1 MQATL
6 YGVKQKA
13 YSQRLYLFMIK
24 KIVVLLVTLL
34 CCSLAYA
41 QSKFTLSGELS
52 DSSNGET
59 LIGATVKIAEAKMV
73 VSTNNFGYFAVS
85 LPAGDYT
92 VTVNYIGFQSK
103 TVTIHLDKNVRLN
116 VPLAQKNTLGREVI
130 IKGEREDKNIRSTE
144 MSRVELTGEKVK
156 ELPVIF
162 GEPDILKAI
171 TLLPG
176 IKSGGEGSTGFY
188 VRGGGPD
195 QNLILMDEAV
205 VYNPSHLFGFLSVFN
220 TDAVKNLELIK
231 GGMPA
236 NYGGRLSSIL
246 NVNMKEG
253 NNQKYEFNGGVG
265 LLASRLSAEGPIK
278 KGKSSFLIAAR
289 RTYIDV
295 LAQPFIPE
303 SAKGNSYYFY
313 DINFKFNWQLSDK
326 DKLYFS
332 GYFGR
337 DILDFKSPTNKS
349 VNFNFG
355 WGNTTA
361 TLRWNHV
368 FGPKLFSNTSIIYNR
383 YDLFNDF
390 KFGANGFSVRS
401 GLYDWNLKSDFT
413 WFTTP
418 KHQVK
423 FGMNYIFHTF
433 TPGIASGALGTIKID
448 EEISR
453 QYAHELAL
461 YALDEWQ
468 ISQRWSVN
476 AGLRAIA
483 FNRVGPYEQ
492 AVYND
497 DNQKT
502 GEVKKYGF
510 NESLAF
516 YPRLEPRLNVNY
528 LLSEQSSIKASYT
541 LTYQFIHLATTS
553 GAQFPVDL
561 WVPSS
566 AKVKPQEANQVAI
579 GYFRN
584 FLNNKY
590 EASAETYY
598 KKMDNQ
604 IEFKPF
610 SQLFFNANLEN
621 EMVFGQGEAYGL
633 ELFFKKKVGR
643 LNGWIGYTWSRA
655 YRQFDQLNQGQAY
668 FFRYD
673 RTHDISVVLSYK
685 INKKWSTTV
694 VFVYGTGNAV
704 TLPTSRYAYRIGY
717 DPITNQPKF
726 TFIDVYEKIN
736 SFRLPAYHRADVSFT
751 YTHKKTDR
759 WESSWNF
766 SIYNVY
772 NRANPYFIY
781 FLPDLDKLEVK
792 AYMVYLFPIVPSVAW
807 NFKF

>member
-1 MQATL
+1 
-6 YGVKQKA
+6 
-13 YSQRLYLFMIK
+13 MIK
-24 KIVVLLVTLL
+24 HFTFIFLLVIL
-34 CCSLAYA
+34 CVNTYA
-41 QSKFTLSGELS
+41 QNKFTLSGELR
-52 DSSNGET
+52 DSSSGET
-59 LIGATVKIAEAKMV
+59 LIGALVKVLETNKA
-73 VSTNNFGYFAVS
+73 VSTNTYGYFALN
-85 LPAGDYT
+85 LPTGKYT
-92 VTVNYIGFQSK
+92 IAISYLGFQSRNIK
-103 TVTIHLDKNVRLN
+103 INLDKNVSVNLK
-116 VPLAQKNTLGREVI
+116 LAPKSTIGKEVV
-130 IKGEREDKNIRSTE
+130 IKGEREDKNVRSTE
-144 MSRVELTGEKVK
+144 MSRVELSGEKVK
-156 ELPVIF
+156 QLPVVF

-176 IKSGGEGSTGFY
+176 IKSGGEGGTGFY

-220 TDAVKNLELIK
+220 TDAVKNLEVIK

-246 NVNMKEG
+246 SVNMREG
-253 NNQKYEFNGGVG
+253 NNQKFEYNGGVG
-265 LLASRLSAEGPIK
+265 LIASRFCAEGPMK
-278 KGKSSFLIAAR
+278 KNKSSFLIAFR

-295 LAQPFIPE
+295 LAQPFLPKT
-303 SAKGNSYYFY
+303 AQGNAYYFY
-313 DINFKFNWQLSDK
+313 DLNLKMNWQLGAK
-326 DKLYFS
+326 DKLYLS

-337 DILDFKSPTNKS
+337 DILDFQSPINKN
-349 VNFNFG
+349 VNLNFG
-355 WGNTTA
+355 WGNATA

-368 FGPKLFSNTSIIYNR
+368 FKPKLFSNTSFIYNR

-390 KFGANGFSVRS
+390 KFGSNGFNVRS
-401 GLYDWNLKSDFT
+401 GLNDWNIKSDFT
-413 WFTTP
+413 WYAAD
-418 KHQVK
+418 KHLVK

-433 TPGIASGALGTIKID
+433 TPGIASGAIGSINID
-448 EEISR
+448 QEISK
-453 QYAHELAL
+453 QYAHEFAI

-468 ISQRWSVN
+468 ISQRWAVN
-476 AGLRAIA
+476 AGLRAVA

-492 AVYND
+492 PEFD
-497 DNQKT
+497 SDNQKT
-502 GEVKKYGF
+502 GVVKKYGI
-510 NESLAF
+510 NESMAF

-528 LLSEQSSIKASYT
+528 LLSEESSIKASYT

-566 AKVKPQEANQVAI
+566 ALVKPQEAQQVAI

-584 FLNNKY
+584 FRNNRY

-598 KKMDNQ
+598 KKMLNQ

-610 SQLFFNANLEN
+610 SQLFFNANLEK

-633 ELFFKKKVGR
+633 ELFLKKKVGR

-655 YRQFDQLNQGQAY
+655 YRQFDQLNYGQAY

-673 RTHDISVVLSYK
+673 RTHDMSLVLSYTF
-685 INKKWSTTV
+685 NKKWTGTF

-704 TLPTSRYAYRIGY
+704 TLPVARYPYRIGY
-717 DPITNQPKF
+717 DAITNEPKF
-726 TFIDVYEKIN
+726 TFIDLYDKIN
-736 SFRLPAYHRADVSFT
+736 SFRLPDYHRADISLT
-751 YTHKKTDR
+751 YMHKKTST
-759 WESSWNF
+759 WESAWNF
-766 SIYNVY
+766 SIYNIY

-781 FLPDLDKLEVK
+781 FYPDLDKLEVK
-792 AYMVYLFPIVPSVAW
+792 AYMVYLFPILPSIAW

>member
-1 MQATL
+1 ML
-6 YGVKQKA
+6 
-13 YSQRLYLFMIK
+13 K
-24 KIVVLLVTLL
+24 KIIILVISSFIVHLVQ
-34 CCSLAYA
+34 A
-41 QSKFTLSGELS
+41 QSKFTLSGELR

-59 LIGATVKIAEAKMV
+59 LIGAIVKIVETKNV
-73 VSTNNFGYFAVS
+73 LSTNNFGYFAIS
-85 LPAGDYT
+85 LPEGNYT
-92 VTVNYIGFQSK
+92 VVISYIGFQSK
-103 TVTIHLDKNVRLN
+103 TFNIKLDKNVRLN
-116 VPLAQKNTLGREVI
+116 LPLAQKNALGRDVV
-130 IKGEREDKNIRSTE
+130 IKGEREDKNVRSTE

-162 GEPDILKAI
+162 GEPDVLKAI

-246 NVNMKEG
+246 SVNMKEG
-253 NNQKYEFNGGVG
+253 NNQKYECTGGVG
-265 LLASRLSAEGPIK
+265 LIASRFSAEGPIK

-289 RTYIDV
+289 RTYIDF
-295 LAQPFIPE
+295 LAQPFLPKT
-303 SAKGNSYYFY
+303 AQGNAYYFY

-326 DKLYFS
+326 DKLFFS

-337 DILDFKSPTNKS
+337 DILDFQSPTNKN

-355 WGNTTA
+355 WGNATA
-361 TLRWNHV
+361 TLRWNHI

-383 YDLFNDF
+383 YDLFNDL
-390 KFGANGFSVRS
+390 KFGTNGFSVRS
-401 GLYDWNLKSDFT
+401 GLNDWNLKSDFT
-413 WFTTP
+413 WYYSQ

-423 FGMNYIFHTF
+423 FGLNYIFHTF

-448 EEISR
+448 ETISK
-453 QYAHELAL
+453 QYAHEMAI

-468 ISQRWSVN
+468 INQRWSVN
-476 AGLRAIA
+476 AGLRAVA

-492 AVYND
+492 ETFND

-502 GEVKKYGF
+502 GEVIKYGI

-528 LLSEQSSIKASYT
+528 LLNEQSSIKASYT

-566 AKVKPQEANQVAI
+566 AKVKPQAANQVAV

-584 FLNNKY
+584 FLNNKL

-610 SQLFFNANLEN
+610 SRLFFNANLEN

-633 ELFFKKKVGR
+633 ELFVKKKAGR

-655 YRQFDQLNQGQAY
+655 YRQFDELNQGQAY

-673 RTHDISVVLSYK
+673 RTHDISLVLSYK
-685 INKKWSTTV
+685 ISKKWSSTL

-704 TLPTSRYAYRIGY
+704 TLPVARYAYRIGY
-717 DPITNQPKF
+717 DPQTNEPKF

-751 YTHKKTDR
+751 YTNKKTDR

-792 AYMVYLFPIVPSVAW
+792 AYMVYLFPILPSVAW

>member
-1 MQATL
+1 MF
-6 YGVKQKA
+6 
-13 YSQRLYLFMIK
+13 LFVTS
-24 KIVVLLVTLL
+24 IVF
-34 CCSLAYA
+34 A
-41 QSKFTLSGELS
+41 QTKYTLSGELR

-59 LIGATVKIAEAKMV
+59 LIGAVVKIMETNKAI
-73 VSTNNFGYFAVS
+73 STNTYGYFALT
-85 LPAGDYT
+85 LPAGNYT
-92 VTVNYIGFQSK
+92 VQITFLGFQTK
-103 TVTIHLDKNVRLN
+103 TIKVKLDKDSKLN
-116 VPLAQKNTLGREVI
+116 IKLASKSISGKEVV
-130 IKGEREDKNIRSTE
+130 IKGEREDKNVRSTE
-144 MSRVELTGEKVK
+144 MSTVELSGDKVK
-156 ELPVIF
+156 QLPVIF

-176 IKSGGEGSTGFY
+176 IKSGGEGGTGFY

-220 TDAVKNLELIK
+220 TDAVKNLEVIK

-246 NVNMKEG
+246 NVTMREG
-253 NNQKYEFNGGVG
+253 NNQKHEFNGGVG
-265 LLASRLSAEGPIK
+265 LIASRFSAEGPIK

-295 LAQPFIPE
+295 LAQPFLPK
-303 SAKGNSYYFY
+303 SAQGNAYYFY
-313 DINFKFNWQLSDK
+313 DINFKMNWQLGTK

-337 DILDFKSPTNKS
+337 DILDFQSPTNKS
-349 VNFNFG
+349 VNLNFG
-355 WGNTTA
+355 WGNATA

-368 FGPKLFSNTSIIYNR
+368 FKPKLFSNTSLIYNR

-390 KFGANGFSVRS
+390 KFAANGFSVRS
-401 GLYDWNLKSDFT
+401 GLNDWNLKSDFT
-413 WFTTP
+413 WFAAD
-418 KHQVK
+418 KHLVK
-423 FGMNYIFHTF
+423 FGFNYIFHTF

-448 EEISR
+448 EEISK
-453 QYAHELAL
+453 QYAHEFAI
-461 YALDEWQ
+461 YAQDEWQ
-468 ISQRWSVN
+468 ISQRWSAN
-476 AGLRAIA
+476 AGLRAVA
-483 FNRVGPYEQ
+483 FNRVGPYTQEI
-492 AVYND
+492 YND

-502 GEVKKYGF
+502 GESIKYSV
-510 NESLAF
+510 NENIAF

-528 LLSEQSSIKASYT
+528 LLNEESSIKASYT
-541 LTYQFIHLATTS
+541 KTYQFIHLATTS

-579 GYFRN
+579 GYYRN
-584 FLNNKY
+584 FKNNRY

-598 KKMDNQ
+598 KVMDNQ

-610 SQLFFNANLEN
+610 STLYFNANLEN
-621 EMVFGQGEAYGL
+621 QMVFGQGKAYGL
-633 ELFFKKKVGR
+633 ELFLKKKVGR

-655 YRQFDQLNQGQAY
+655 YRQFDQLNNGEAY

-673 RTHDISVVLSYK
+673 RTHDMSLVLTYTF
-685 INKKWSTTV
+685 NKKWTGTF

-704 TLPTSRYAYRIGY
+704 SLPAARYPFRIGY
-717 DPITNQPKF
+717 DPQENKPKF
-726 TFIDVYEKIN
+726 TFIDVYDKIN
-736 SFRLPAYHRADVSFT
+736 AYRLPAYHRADISFV
-751 YTHKKTDR
+751 YSHKKTKN
-759 WESSWNF
+759 WESNWNF
-766 SIYNVY
+766 SIYNIY

-781 FLPDLDKLEVK
+781 FLPDIDKLEVK
-792 AYMVYLFPIVPSVAW
+792 AYMVYLFPILPSVAW

>member
-1 MQATL
+1 ML
-6 YGVKQKA
+6 
-13 YSQRLYLFMIK
+13 K
-24 KIVVLLVTLL
+24 KIIILVISSFIVHLVH
-34 CCSLAYA
+34 A
-41 QSKFTLSGELS
+41 QSKFTLSGELR

-59 LIGATVKIAEAKMV
+59 LIGAIVKIVETKNLL
-73 VSTNNFGYFAVS
+73 STNNFGYFAIS
-85 LPAGDYT
+85 LPEGNYT
-92 VTVNYIGFQSK
+92 VVISYIGFQSK
-103 TVTIHLDKNVRLN
+103 TFNIKLDKNVRLN
-116 VPLAQKNTLGREVI
+116 LPLAQKNALGRDVL
-130 IKGEREDKNIRSTE
+130 IKGEREDKNVRSTE

-246 NVNMKEG
+246 SVNMKEG
-253 NNQKYEFNGGVG
+253 NNQKYEFTGGVG
-265 LLASRLSAEGPIK
+265 LIASRFSAEGPIK

-289 RTYIDV
+289 RTYIDF
-295 LAQPFIPE
+295 LAKPFLPR
-303 SAKGNSYYFY
+303 SVQGNAYYFY

-326 DKLYFS
+326 DKLFFS

-337 DILDFKSPTNKS
+337 DILDFRSPTNKN

-355 WGNTTA
+355 WGNATA
-361 TLRWNHV
+361 TLRWNHI

-383 YDLFNDF
+383 YDLFNDL
-390 KFGANGFSVRS
+390 KFGANGLSVRS
-401 GLYDWNLKSDFT
+401 GLNDWNLKSDFT
-413 WFTTP
+413 WYYSQ

-423 FGMNYIFHTF
+423 FGLNYIFHTF
-433 TPGIASGALGTIKID
+433 TPGITSGAVGTIKID
-448 EEISR
+448 ETISE
-453 QYAHELAL
+453 QYAHEMAI

-476 AGLRAIA
+476 AGLRAVA

-492 AVYND
+492 ATYND

-502 GEVKKYGF
+502 GEVIKYGF
-510 NESLAF
+510 NESMAF
-516 YPRLEPRLNVNY
+516 YPRIEPRLNVNY
-528 LLSEQSSIKASYT
+528 LLNEQSSIKASYT

-553 GAQFPVDL
+553 GALLPVDL

-566 AKVKPQEANQVAI
+566 AKVKPQEANQIAV

-584 FLNNKY
+584 FLNNKL

-598 KKMDNQ
+598 KKMNNQ

-610 SQLFFNANLEN
+610 SRLFFNANLEN

-633 ELFFKKKVGR
+633 ELFVKKKVGR

-655 YRQFDQLNQGQAY
+655 YRQFDELNQGQAY

-673 RTHDISVVLSYK
+673 RTHDFSLVLSYK
-685 INKKWSTTV
+685 INKKWNANV

-704 TLPTSRYAYRIGY
+704 TLPVARYAYRIGY
-717 DPITNQPKF
+717 DPETNQPKF

-751 YTHKKTDR
+751 YTNKKTDR

-781 FLPDLDKLEVK
+781 FLPDIDRLEVK
-792 AYMVYLFPIVPSVAW
+792 AYMIYLFPILPSVAW

>member
-1 MQATL
+1 ML
-6 YGVKQKA
+6 
-13 YSQRLYLFMIK
+13 K
-24 KIVVLLVTLL
+24 KIVTLL
-34 CCSLAYA
+34 LFSFVTSIVFA
-41 QSKFTLSGELS
+41 QTKFTLSGELR

-59 LIGATVKIAEAKMV
+59 LIGAVVKIIETNKAI
-73 VSTNNFGYFAVS
+73 STNTYGYFALT
-85 LPAGDYT
+85 LPPGNYT
-92 VTVNYIGFQSK
+92 VQITYLGFQTK
-103 TVTIHLDKNVRLN
+103 ILKVNLDKDTKLN
-116 VPLAQKNTLGREVI
+116 LKLSQKSITGKEVV
-130 IKGEREDKNIRSTE
+130 IKGERADKNVRSTE
-144 MSRVELTGEKVK
+144 MSTVELSGEKVK
-156 ELPVIF
+156 QLPVIF

-176 IKSGGEGSTGFY
+176 IKSGGEGGTGFY

-220 TDAVKNLELIK
+220 TDAVKNLEVIK

-246 NVNMKEG
+246 NVTMREG

-265 LLASRLSAEGPIK
+265 LIASRFSAEGPIK

-295 LAQPFIPE
+295 LAQPFLPK
-303 SAKGNSYYFY
+303 SAQGNAYYFY
-313 DINFKFNWQLSDK
+313 DINLKMNWQLGAK

-337 DILDFKSPTNKS
+337 DILDFQSPTNKS
-349 VNFNFG
+349 VNLNFG
-355 WGNTTA
+355 WGNSTA

-368 FGPKLFSNTSIIYNR
+368 FKPKLFSNTSIIYNR

-413 WFTTP
+413 WFAAD
-418 KHQVK
+418 KHLVK
-423 FGMNYIFHTF
+423 FGFNYIFHTF

-448 EEISR
+448 EEISK
-453 QYAHELAL
+453 QYAHEFAI
-461 YALDEWQ
+461 YAQDEWQ
-468 ISQRWSVN
+468 ISQRWSAN
-476 AGLRAIA
+476 AGLRAVA
-483 FNRVGPYEQ
+483 FNRVGPYTQEI
-492 AVYND
+492 YNE

-502 GEVKKYGF
+502 GESIKYGV
-510 NESLAF
+510 NESMAF

-528 LLSEQSSIKASYT
+528 LINEESSIKASYT
-541 LTYQFIHLATTS
+541 KTYQFVHLATTS

-584 FLNNKY
+584 FMNNRY
-590 EASAETYY
+590 EASAEAYY
-598 KKMDNQ
+598 KVMDNQ

-621 EMVFGQGEAYGL
+621 EMVFGQGKAYGL
-633 ELFFKKKVGR
+633 ELFLKKKVGR

-655 YRQFDQLNQGQAY
+655 YRQFDQLNYGEAY

-673 RTHDISVVLSYK
+673 RTHDMSLVLSYTF
-685 INKKWSTTV
+685 NKKWTGTF

-704 TLPTSRYAYRIGY
+704 SLPVGRYPYRIGY
-717 DPITNQPKF
+717 DAEKNEPKF
-726 TFIDVYEKIN
+726 TFIDVYDKIN
-736 SFRLPAYHRADVSFT
+736 TYRLPAYHRADISFV
-751 YTHKKTDR
+751 YTHKKTKN
-759 WESSWNF
+759 WESNWNF
-766 SIYNVY
+766 SIYNIY

-781 FLPDLDKLEVK
+781 FLADLDKYEVK
-792 AYMVYLFPIVPSVAW
+792 AYMVYLFPILPSVAW

>member
-1 MQATL
+1 ML
-6 YGVKQKA
+6 YKTA
-13 YSQRLYLFMIK
+13 LLF
-24 KIVVLLVTLL
+24 LLAFTTNFVF
-34 CCSLAYA
+34 A
-41 QSKFTLSGELS
+41 QTKFTLSGELR

-59 LIGATVKIAEAKMV
+59 LIGAVVKIMETNKAI
-73 VSTNNFGYFAVS
+73 STNTYGYFALT
-85 LPAGDYT
+85 LPAGNYT
-92 VTVNYIGFQSK
+92 VQITYLGFQTKIIKVNLEKDSK
-103 TVTIHLDKNVRLN
+103 LN
-116 VPLAQKNTLGREVI
+116 VKLASKSISGKEVV

-144 MSRVELTGEKVK
+144 MSTVELTGEKVK
-156 ELPVIF
+156 QLPVIF
-162 GEPDILKAI
+162 GESDILKAI

-176 IKSGGEGSTGFY
+176 IKSGGEGGTGFY

-220 TDAVKNLELIK
+220 TDAVKNLEVIK

-246 NVNMKEG
+246 NVTMREG

-265 LLASRLSAEGPIK
+265 LLASRFSAEGPIK

-295 LAQPFIPE
+295 LAQPFLPK
-303 SAKGNSYYFY
+303 SAQGNAYYFY
-313 DINFKFNWQLSDK
+313 DINFKMNWQLGTK

-337 DILDFKSPTNKS
+337 DILDFISPTNNN
-349 VNFNFG
+349 VNLNFG
-355 WGNTTA
+355 WGNATA

-368 FGPKLFSNTSIIYNR
+368 FKPKLFSNTSLIYNR

-401 GLYDWNLKSDFT
+401 GLNDWNLKSDFT
-413 WFTTP
+413 WFAAD
-418 KHQVK
+418 KHLVK
-423 FGMNYIFHTF
+423 FGFNYIFHTF
-433 TPGIASGALGTIKID
+433 TPGIATGSVGTIKID
-448 EEISR
+448 EEISK
-453 QYAHELAL
+453 QYAHEFAI
-461 YALDEWQ
+461 YAQDEWQ

-476 AGLRAIA
+476 AGLRAVA
-483 FNRVGPYEQ
+483 FNRVGPYTQEIF
-492 AVYND
+492 NE

-502 GEVKKYGF
+502 GESIKYGV
-510 NESLAF
+510 NESMAF

-528 LLSEQSSIKASYT
+528 LINEESSIKASYT
-541 LTYQFIHLATTS
+541 KTYQFVHLATTS

-566 AKVKPQEANQVAI
+566 AKVKPQEANQVAL

-584 FLNNKY
+584 FKNNRY
-590 EASAETYY
+590 EASAEAYY
-598 KKMDNQ
+598 KVMDNQ

-621 EMVFGQGEAYGL
+621 EMVFGQGKAYGL
-633 ELFFKKKVGR
+633 ELFLKKKVGR

-655 YRQFDQLNQGQAY
+655 YRQFDQLNNGDAY

-673 RTHDISVVLSYK
+673 RTHDMSLVLSYTF
-685 INKKWSTTV
+685 NKKWTGTF

-704 TLPTSRYAYRIGY
+704 TLPNSRYPFRIGY
-717 DPITNQPKF
+717 DPQTNEPKF
-726 TFIDVYEKIN
+726 TFIDVYDKIN
-736 SFRLPAYHRADVSFT
+736 SYRLPAYHRADISFV
-751 YTHKKTDR
+751 YTHKKTKN
-759 WESSWNF
+759 WESNWNF
-766 SIYNVY
+766 SIYNIY

-781 FLPDLDKLEVK
+781 FLPDIDKLEVK
-792 AYMVYLFPIVPSVAW
+792 AYMVYLFPILPSVAW

>member
-1 MQATL
+1 
-6 YGVKQKA
+6 
-13 YSQRLYLFMIK
+13 MIK

-34 CCSLAYA
+34 CCSLVYA
-41 QSKFTLSGELS
+41 QSKFTLSGELR

-92 VTVNYIGFQSK
+92 VTINYIGFQSK
-103 TVTIHLDKNVRLN
+103 TVIVHLDKNVRLN
-116 VPLAQKNTLGREVI
+116 VPLAQKNTLGREVL
-130 IKGEREDKNIRSTE
+130 IKGEREDKNVRSTE

-265 LLASRLSAEGPIK
+265 LLASRFSAEGPIK

-337 DILDFKSPTNKS
+337 DILDFKSPINKS

-413 WFTTP
+413 WFATP

-433 TPGIASGALGTIKID
+433 TPGIASGALGNIKID
-448 EEISR
+448 EEISK
-453 QYAHELAL
+453 QYAHELAI

-476 AGLRAIA
+476 AGLRGIA

-492 AVYND
+492 AIYND

-584 FLNNKY
+584 FFNNKY
-590 EASAETYY
+590 EASVETYY
-598 KKMDNQ
+598 KKMNNQ

-643 LNGWIGYTWSRA
+643 LNGWVGYTWSRA

-704 TLPTSRYAYRIGY
+704 TLPTSRYAYRVGY
-717 DPITNQPKF
+717 DPVTNQPKF
-726 TFIDVYEKIN
+726 TFIDVYDKIN
-736 SFRLPAYHRADVSFT
+736 SFRLPAYHRADVNFT

>member
-1 MQATL
+1 ML
-6 YGVKQKA
+6 YKTA
-13 YSQRLYLFMIK
+13 LLF
-24 KIVVLLVTLL
+24 LLAFTTNFVF
-34 CCSLAYA
+34 A
-41 QSKFTLSGELS
+41 QTKFTLSGELR

-59 LIGATVKIAEAKMV
+59 LIGAVVKIMETNKAI
-73 VSTNNFGYFAVS
+73 STNTYGYFALT
-85 LPAGDYT
+85 LPAGNYT
-92 VTVNYIGFQSK
+92 VQITYLGFQTKIIKVNLEKDSK
-103 TVTIHLDKNVRLN
+103 LN
-116 VPLAQKNTLGREVI
+116 VKLASRSISGKEVV

-144 MSRVELTGEKVK
+144 MSTVELTGEKVK
-156 ELPVIF
+156 QLPVIF
-162 GEPDILKAI
+162 GESDILKAI

-176 IKSGGEGSTGFY
+176 IKSGGEGGTGFY

-220 TDAVKNLELIK
+220 TDAVKNLEVIK

-246 NVNMKEG
+246 NVTMREG

-265 LLASRLSAEGPIK
+265 LLASRFSAEGPIK

-295 LAQPFIPE
+295 LAQPFLPK
-303 SAKGNSYYFY
+303 SAQGNAYYFY
-313 DINFKFNWQLSDK
+313 DINFKMNWQLGTK

-337 DILDFKSPTNKS
+337 DILDFISPTNNN
-349 VNFNFG
+349 VNLNFG
-355 WGNTTA
+355 WGNATA

-368 FGPKLFSNTSIIYNR
+368 FKPKLFSNTSIIYNR

-390 KFGANGFSVRS
+390 KFGVNGFSVRS
-401 GLYDWNLKSDFT
+401 GLNDWNLKSDFT
-413 WFTTP
+413 WFAAD
-418 KHQVK
+418 KHLVK
-423 FGMNYIFHTF
+423 FGFNYIFHSF
-433 TPGIASGALGTIKID
+433 TPGIATGSVGTIKID
-448 EEISR
+448 EEISK
-453 QYAHELAL
+453 QYAHEVAV
-461 YALDEWQ
+461 YAQDEWQ
-468 ISQRWSVN
+468 ITQRWSVN
-476 AGLRAIA
+476 AGLRAVA
-483 FNRVGPYEQ
+483 FNRVGPYTQEIF
-492 AVYND
+492 NE

-502 GEVKKYGF
+502 GESIKYGV
-510 NESLAF
+510 NESMAF

-528 LLSEQSSIKASYT
+528 LINEESSIKASYT
-541 LTYQFIHLATTS
+541 KTYQFVHLATTS

-566 AKVKPQEANQVAI
+566 AKVKPQEANQVAL

-584 FLNNKY
+584 FINNRY
-590 EASAETYY
+590 EASAEAYY
-598 KKMDNQ
+598 KVMDNQ

-621 EMVFGQGEAYGL
+621 EMVFGQGKAYGL
-633 ELFFKKKVGR
+633 ELFLKKKVGR

-655 YRQFDQLNQGQAY
+655 YRQFDQLNYGEAY

-673 RTHDISVVLSYK
+673 RTHDMSLVLSYTF
-685 INKKWSTTV
+685 NKKWTGTF

-704 TLPTSRYAYRIGY
+704 TLPNSRYPYRIGY
-717 DPITNQPKF
+717 DPQTNEPKF
-726 TFIDVYEKIN
+726 TFIDVYDKIN
-736 SFRLPAYHRADVSFT
+736 SYRLPAYHRADISFV
-751 YTHKKTDR
+751 YTHKKTKS
-759 WESSWNF
+759 WESNWNF
-766 SIYNVY
+766 SIYNIY

-781 FLPDLDKLEVK
+781 FLPDIDKLEVK
-792 AYMVYLFPIVPSVAW
+792 AYMVYLFPILPSVAW

>member
-1 MQATL
+1 
-6 YGVKQKA
+6 
-13 YSQRLYLFMIK
+13 MIK
-24 KIVVLLVTLL
+24 KNVILLLFFLTSHVVF
-34 CCSLAYA
+34 A
-41 QSKFTLSGELS
+41 QNKFTLSGEIS

-59 LIGATVKIAEAKMV
+59 LIGAIIKV
-73 VSTNNFGYFAVS
+73 VETKKALASNGYGYFVLS
-85 LPAGDYT
+85 LPEGKYT
-92 VTVNYIGFQSK
+92 LQVSFIGFQTK
-103 TVTIHLDKNVRLN
+103 TININLTQNQKINVKLSPKSITN
-116 VPLAQKNTLGREVI
+116 RELV
-130 IKGEREDKNIRSTE
+130 IKGEREDKNIKSTE
-144 MSRVELTGEKVK
+144 MSRVELSGEKVK
-156 ELPVIF
+156 QLPVIF

-176 IKSGGEGSTGFY
+176 IKSGGEGGTGFY

-220 TDAVKNLELIK
+220 TDAVKNLEVIK

-246 NVNMKEG
+246 NVTMREG

-265 LLASRLSAEGPIK
+265 LIASRFSAEGPIK

-295 LAQPFIPE
+295 LAQPFLPK
-303 SAKGNSYYFY
+303 SAQGNAYYFY
-313 DINFKFNWQLSDK
+313 DINLKMNWQLGAK

-337 DILDFKSPTNKS
+337 DILDFQSPTNKS
-349 VNFNFG
+349 VNLNFG
-355 WGNTTA
+355 WGNSTA

-368 FGPKLFSNTSIIYNR
+368 FKPKLFSNTSIIYNR

-413 WFTTP
+413 WFAAD
-418 KHQVK
+418 KHLVK
-423 FGMNYIFHTF
+423 FGFNYIFHTF

-448 EEISR
+448 EEISK
-453 QYAHELAL
+453 QYAHEFAV
-461 YALDEWQ
+461 YAQDEWQ
-468 ISQRWSVN
+468 INQRWGVN
-476 AGLRAIA
+476 AGLRAVA
-483 FNRVGPYEQ
+483 FNRVGPYTQEIF
-492 AVYND
+492 ND
-497 DNQKT
+497 ENQRT
-502 GEVKKYGF
+502 GESIKYGV
-510 NESLAF
+510 NESMAF

-528 LLSEQSSIKASYT
+528 LLSDESSIKASYT
-541 LTYQFIHLATTS
+541 KTYQFVHLATTS

-584 FLNNKY
+584 FMNNRY
-590 EASAETYY
+590 EASAEAYY
-598 KKMDNQ
+598 KLMDNQ

-621 EMVFGQGEAYGL
+621 EMVFGQGKAYGL
-633 ELFFKKKVGR
+633 ELFLKKKVGR

-655 YRQFDQLNQGQAY
+655 YRQFDQLNNGEAY

-673 RTHDISVVLSYK
+673 RTHDMSLVLSYTF
-685 INKKWSTTV
+685 NKKWTGTF

-704 TLPTSRYAYRIGY
+704 TLPNSRYPFRIGY
-717 DPITNQPKF
+717 DAQTNEPKF
-726 TFIDVYEKIN
+726 TFIDVYDKIN
-736 SFRLPAYHRADVSFT
+736 SYRLPAYHRADISFV
-751 YTHKKTDR
+751 YTHKKTKN
-759 WESSWNF
+759 WESNWNF
-766 SIYNVY
+766 SIYNIY

-781 FLPDLDKLEVK
+781 FLPDIDKLEVK
-792 AYMVYLFPIVPSVAW
+792 AYMVYLFPILPSVAW

>member
-1 MQATL
+1 ML
-6 YGVKQKA
+6 
-13 YSQRLYLFMIK
+13 K
-24 KIVVLLVTLL
+24 KILNIFIFTIIIFNVT
-34 CCSLAYA
+34 A
-41 QSKFTLSGELS
+41 QNKYTLSGELR

-59 LIGATVKIAEAKMV
+59 LIGAVVKIIETNKAI
-73 VSTNNFGYFAVS
+73 STNTYGYFALN
-85 LPAGDYT
+85 LPLGNYT
-92 VTVNYIGFQSK
+92 VQITYLGFQTK
-103 TVTIHLDKNVRLN
+103 IIKVNLEKDIKLN
-116 VPLAQKNTLGREVI
+116 VKLVQKNFTGKEVV

-144 MSRVELTGEKVK
+144 MSTLELSGEKVK
-156 ELPVIF
+156 QLPVIF

-176 IKSGGEGSTGFY
+176 IKSGGEGGTGFY

-220 TDAVKNLELIK
+220 TDAVKNLEVIK

-246 NVNMKEG
+246 NVTMREG

-265 LLASRLSAEGPIK
+265 LIASRFSAEGPIK

-295 LAQPFIPE
+295 LAQPFLPK
-303 SAKGNSYYFY
+303 SAQGNAYYFY
-313 DINFKFNWQLSDK
+313 DINLKLNWQLGPK

-337 DILDFKSPTNKS
+337 DILDFISPTNKN
-349 VNFNFG
+349 VNFDFG
-355 WGNTTA
+355 WGNSTA
-361 TLRWNHV
+361 TLRWNHI
-368 FGPKLFSNTSIIYNR
+368 FKPKLFSNTSLIYNR

-401 GLYDWNLKSDFT
+401 GLNDWNLKSDFT
-413 WFTTP
+413 WFAAE
-418 KHQVK
+418 KHLLK
-423 FGMNYIFHTF
+423 FGFNYIFHTF
-433 TPGIASGALGTIKID
+433 TPGIATGAVGTIKID
-448 EEISR
+448 EEISK
-453 QYAHELAL
+453 QYAHEFAI
-461 YALDEWQ
+461 YAQDEWQ
-468 ISQRWSVN
+468 ISQRWSAN
-476 AGLRAIA
+476 AGLRAVA
-483 FNRVGPYEQ
+483 FNRVGPYTQEI
-492 AVYND
+492 YNE

-502 GEVKKYGF
+502 GEAIKYGV

-516 YPRLEPRLNVNY
+516 YPRLEPRLNINY
-528 LLSEQSSIKASYT
+528 LINEESSVKASYT
-541 LTYQFIHLATTS
+541 KTYQFIHLATTS

-584 FLNNKY
+584 FKNNRY
-590 EASAETYY
+590 EASAEAYY
-598 KKMDNQ
+598 KLMDNQ
-604 IEFKPF
+604 IEFKPL
-610 SQLFFNANLEN
+610 STLFFNANLEN
-621 EMVFGQGEAYGL
+621 EMVFGQGKAYGL
-633 ELFFKKKVGR
+633 ELFLKKKVGR

-655 YRQFDQLNQGQAY
+655 YRQFDELNRGQAY

-673 RTHDISVVLSYK
+673 RTHDMSLVLSYTF
-685 INKKWSTTV
+685 NKKWTGTF

-704 TLPTSRYAYRIGY
+704 TLPNSRYAYRIGF
-717 DPITNQPKF
+717 DTEKLEPKF
-726 TFIDVYEKIN
+726 TFIDVYDKIN
-736 SFRLPAYHRADVSFT
+736 SYRLPAYHRADISFT
-751 YTHKKTDR
+751 YTHKKTKN
-759 WESSWNF
+759 WESNWNF
-766 SIYNVY
+766 SIYNIY

-792 AYMVYLFPIVPSVAW
+792 AYMVYLFPILPSVAW